1 MTIQEYID
9 MDAPF
14 YHISLLSNMDSIL
27 KNGLLPKTCN
37 AICVVR
43 SNEKIVWDNIIS
55 TQLPSGI
62 EQKYC
67 IIKLSPRKH
76 GIIADNVAEDSIDE
90 PTQPLHNYIVDIPCV
105 KIDSVDVICENYVVP
120 KSPGPVPNE
129 MIERLEGYTRIP
141 IPDTSNIPDY

>member
-1 MTIQEYID
+1 MTIQEYIEKD
-9 MDAPF
+9 GPF

-43 SNEKIVWDNIIS
+43 SGEQIVWDNIIA
-55 TQLPSGI
+55 TQIPGGI
-62 EQKYC
+62 KQKC
-67 IIKLSPRKH
+67 IIIKLIPSKH
-76 GIIADNVAEDSIDE
+76 GIGVNNVAEDSITE
-90 PTQPLHNYIVDIPCV
+90 PTTPLHNYIADIPCIR
-105 KIDSVDVICENYVVP
+105 IDKSDVICENYVASGVP
-120 KSPGPVPNE
+120 EPVPNE